1 VRAFTTTFA
10 GYFIEKVGIL
20 SVSSGIRTP
29 LSSNNYTDVTLTGLV
44 ETGLPMLE
52 ITNDMGVLA
61 GRGEL
66 KKKNSAFTTPV
77 GTDI

>member
-1 VRAFTTTFA
+1 
-10 GYFIEKVGIL
+10 
-20 SVSSGIRTP
+20 
-29 LSSNNYTDVTLTGLV
+29 
-44 ETGLPMLE
+44 LE